1 MKDEMNSLS
10 ALGTW
15 SYVEVSDKEKRKALP
30 VKWVYKIKLNE
41 VGEIDRFKARLVAK
55 GFKQIYGIDYTEVYA
70 PVSKHTTLRYL
81 LAVAVHETMEIH
93 QMDVSTAFLHGNL
106 EEEVYTQQ
114 PDGFHVGGPNVV
126 CKLHKALYG
135 LKQAP
140 RAWYQTFS
148 AALTAAGYVVSDAD
162 PSLFILNKGDGD
174 ITYLLLYVDDILLFS
189 QKMDNI
195 NKAKSLL
202 KSNFAV
208 KDLGEARHFLGMQI
222 SFERDE
228 NGKLLAVKLS
238 NEKLITDMLI
248 SFGMLDC
255 KPKSVPL
262 DPGMKLKKG
271 DGDPLPPDNRYR
283 ELVGGLLYLSTT
295 VRPDISHV
303 SGLLGRFSSNP
314 TTHHWSAGMHVLR
327 YLAGTKSLGLKWTKG
342 KGGME
347 GFVDSDF
354 AGDLDGHKSTSGFVF
369 LSGGTA
375 VSWASKLQPIAALST
390 VEAEFISMCSGVQE
404 ALWLRKLVTEV
415 EGIPG
420 ASVIHTDNTG
430 ALVNI
435 KGIPVSPRTKHI
447 GVRYHRV
454 RGEVERGAIDARF
467 VPTQDNPADMFTKN
481 LPKSSFVKFRV
492 KIGVV

>member
-1 MKDEMNSLS
+1 MQRGS
-10 ALGTW
+10 
-15 SYVEVSDKEKRKALP
+15 
-30 VKWVYKIKLNE
+30 
-41 VGEIDRFKARLVAK
+41 
-55 GFKQIYGIDYTEVYA
+55 KQIYGIDYTEVYA

-81 LAVAVHETMEIH
+81 LAVAVHKGMEVH

-106 EEEVYTQQ
+106 EEKVFTQQ
-114 PDGFHVGGPNVV
+114 PEGFHVGGPNVV
-126 CKLHKALYG
+126 CELHKALYG

-140 RAWYQTFS
+140 RAWYHTFS
-148 AALTAAGYVVSDAD
+148 AALTAAGYIVSDAD
-162 PSLFILNKGDGD
+162 PSLFILNKGNGD
-174 ITYLLLYVDDILLFS
+174 ILYLLLYVDDILLFS
-189 QKMDNI
+189 ENMENI
-195 NKAKSLL
+195 NAAKSLL
-202 KSNFAV
+202 KSHFAV
-208 KDLGEARHFLGMQI
+208 KDMGEARHFLGMQI
-222 SFERDE
+222 SFERDA

-238 NEKLITDMLI
+238 NEKLITDMLD
-248 SFGMLDC
+248 SFNMSDC
-255 KPKSVPL
+255 KTKSVPL
-262 DPGMKLKKG
+262 DPGMKLKKD

-314 TTHHWSAGMHVLR
+314 THHHWSAGMHVLR

-342 KGGME
+342 NGGME
-347 GFVDSDF
+347 GYVDSDF
-354 AGDLDGHKSTSGFVF
+354 AGDLDCHKSTSGFVF

-375 VSWASKLQPIAALST
+375 VSWASKLQPLAALST

-404 ALWLRKLVTEV
+404 ALWLRKLVTDV

-420 ASVIHTDNTG
+420 ATVIHTDNTG

-435 KGIPVSPRTKHI
+435 KGIPISPRTKHI

-454 RGEVERGAIDARF
+454 RGEVECGAIDARF
-467 VPTQDNPADMFTKN
+467 VSTQENPADMFIKN
-481 LPKSSFVKFRV
+481 LPKASFVKFRE